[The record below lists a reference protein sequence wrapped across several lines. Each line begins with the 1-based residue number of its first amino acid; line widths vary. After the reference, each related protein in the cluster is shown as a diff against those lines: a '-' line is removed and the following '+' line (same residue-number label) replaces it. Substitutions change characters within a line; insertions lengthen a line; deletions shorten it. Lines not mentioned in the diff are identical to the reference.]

1 MNKIFLTLAL
11 LISVLG
17 TAQNK
22 IDWDGTYQLQLSDF
36 QSNETQVGG
45 TTITSMQTASNLE
58 FGFQMSNVEFMFTKN
73 FNSKV
78 SCAFQKD
85 AAMIVAPDA
94 ATANKL
100 VQFAQYQFNLS
111 ELYARKLRQKIYENK
126 GTFSDIT
133 FLKPLYEQIEKELI
147 EQNGIA
153 SKATNLGQDEGKL
166 TVLNAKVL
174 SQIDALADFCK
185 ACKPPKKKK

>member
-78 SCAFQKD
+78 NCAFQRD

-166 TVLNAKVL
+166 SILNAKVL

>member
-1 MNKIFLTLAL
+1 MNKFFLTLAL

-111 ELYARKLRQKIYENK
+111 ELYARRLRQKIYENK

-133 FLKPLYEQIEKELI
+133 FLKPIYEQIEKELI

-166 TVLNAKVL
+166 TVLNTKVL